1 MDNREIPL
9 ISREELKAKL
19 DRGERFTLVEA
30 LPPPS
35 YRSGH
40 LPHAISLPPIQVA
53 QLAPKRL
60 PDKAAD
66 IVVYC
71 AGPT

>member
-1 MDNREIPL
+1 MEDISIPL
-9 ISREELKAKL
+9 ISRDELKAKL
-19 DRGERFTLVEA
+19 DRGDRFTLVEA

-40 LPHAISLPPIQVA
+40 LPTAIYLPPIQVRE
-53 QLAPKRL
+53 LAPKRL